1 MTTETTQ
8 KKDYVGGKRG
18 DGGDDDGDGNDDVCA
33 TGLSRTTPSTS
44 MSAATSAA
52 VGTATATTKTN
63 PDVDAAPTSN
73 DDRES
78 TTMEIVLFD
87 NTVST
92 VMKATAK
99 MAVMT
104 TVKIAVTKLAAQQR

>member
-1 MTTETTQ
+1 MVVMTMGTATTMFAQ
-8 KKDYVGGKRG
+8 
-18 DGGDDDGDGNDDVCA
+18 
-33 TGLSRTTPSTS
+33 LILPTS
-44 MSAATSAA
+44 HHQLLCLPLQ
-52 VGTATATTKTN
+52 VRTATATTKTN

-87 NTVST
+87 SMLATVVT
-92 VMKATAK
+92 ATAK